1 MCNDYRNSILGLE
14 TLTSVTLYFGCFG
27 ISALEVQTID
37 HSVLVVLY
45 CRHAGYTW
53 LSVVFWRPLLLL
65 EIHNSSVPTV
75 CSHAGSS
82 STEYTTACFICVL
95 TICV

>member
-1 MCNDYRNSILGLE
+1 MIIGTPFLGLE
-14 TLTSVTLYFGCFG
+14 TLTFVTLYFGCFG
-27 ISALEVQTID
+27 ISALKVQTID
-37 HSVLVVLY
+37 YSVLVVLY

-53 LSVVFWRPLLLL
+53 LSVVFLRPLLLL

-82 STEYTTACFICVL
+82 TEYTTACFICVHS
-95 TICV
+95 ICV